1 MEVFEE
7 TTEGATNIKKE
18 VSVLCNGIKSSS
30 SKTSDYCNGSS
41 SHTIKYVSE
50 SEHQAKGRRRDSIQ
64 DSSSTGLPNHLE
76 TFKKS
81 KRYITIY

>member
-1 MEVFEE
+1 MEVFEG
-7 TTEGATNIKKE
+7 TTEGAVDIKKE
-18 VSVLCNGIKSSS
+18 VSVACNGIKSSS
-30 SKTSDYCNGSS
+30 STTSDCCKGSS
-41 SHTIKYVSE
+41 SHSIKYVSE
-50 SEHQAKGRRRDSIQ
+50 SEHHARGRCRDSIQ